1 MSSVADRFRSPAFV
15 RAVVLFGALAVLE
28 IACRAGFVNPTTLI
42 SPSQM
47 VISLAKVLQSGKY
60 TWQIWSTLS
69 NVAIATVISVVFG
82 IAAGIAVHATP
93 RIRRALE
100 PFLAS
105 CYAVPGF
112 IFYVPLL
119 GIFGLNRIPL
129 IAIGVILG
137 MPAMVIAT
145 LNGLDAI
152 PNVLLRLAR
161 MYRMGVLETVFKVKL
176 PSTAPHLFSGI
187 RLCVAYAFIGV
198 LASEFI
204 LSDRGVGYSIAYA
217 YHDFDV
223 RTMYALMLFV
233 VLAVTGANMVLQHF
247 ETRMRRK
254 REV

>member
-1 MSSVADRFRSPAFV
+1 MVVALV
-15 RAVVLFGALAVLE
+15 
-28 IACRAGFVNPTTLI
+28 
-42 SPSQM
+42 
-47 VISLAKVLQSGKY
+47 KVLHSGRY
-60 TWQIWSTLS
+60 SGQIWSTLS
-69 NVAIATVISVVFG
+69 NVAIATVLSVVFG
-82 IAAGIAVHATP
+82 IAVGIMVHALP
-93 RIRRALE
+93 RIRRAIE

-119 GIFGLNRIPL
+119 GIFGLNRVPL

-137 MPAMVIAT
+137 LPAMVIAT

-161 MYRMGVLETVFKVKL
+161 MYRMGRLETIFRVKL

-233 VLAVTGANMVLQHF
+233 VLAVTGANMILQHF

-254 REV
+254 REI